1 MPSKDTEASSNGR
14 TADFGSAY
22 EGSNPSASNKPVA
35 GRAANQRA
43 ELKPL
48 PMPARLLLVA
58 LGPVPKGL
66 LPEIGAALLGA
77 FSAPSMLGAPQVRP
91 EHAFNK
97 DRNQYHSTAVLR
109 RLELLRGK
117 QRQEPVLGV
126 VDLDLFIPDQPFVFG
141 EADREARTALLSVYR
156 LKATADG
163 RAVAPERLLHRARLE
178 AIHEVGH
185 LLGLSHCA
193 DFRCAMFLSHT
204 AADADRKGDGLC
216 GQCRGAIGQP

>member
-1 MPSKDTEASSNGR
+1 MPRKDTEASSNGR

-22 EGSNPSASNKPVA
+22 EGSNPSASTKTP

-43 ELKPL
+43 EVRPL
-48 PMPARLLLVA
+48 PLPARFLLVQ
-58 LGPVPKGL
+58 LGAVPKGL
-66 LPEIGAALLGA
+66 LPEIGAALQGA
-77 FSAPSMLGAPQVRP
+77 FGAPASVGAPQVKP
-91 EHAFNK
+91 DHAYNK

-109 RLELLRGK
+109 RLDAVRGK
-117 QRQEPVLGV
+117 QRQEPVLGI

-141 EADREARTALLSVYR
+141 EADREARTAILSVFR
-156 LKATADG
+156 LKATGDG
-163 RAVAPERLLHRARLE
+163 RLVPPERLLHRARVE

-216 GQCRGAIGQP
+216 GQCRVAVGRP